1 MLPLK
6 TSWARW
12 RGVQTAEKATTW
24 REAWKIGSIWKRKD
38 NTKCRVQ
45 YHRLSTPDNTI
56 QSPCGCQYRSL
67 QSYILDTGCHFC
79 LELIISSLHEAPGPC
94 RLTRLRHLMTGSK
107 VCVSFPL
114 SWQEYWTASLDQS
127 HRHHQVCP
135 IEQVSGISASV
146 RTQLVSLASFLTFFS
161 SKLFLSGVF
170 HFIPP
175 FSSPCPAVCCGYICL
190 VWSRPWWPTLEVL
203 APLIPAMCAK
213 NSWCHWTRYS
223 PGSPCPFHGR
233 ILWSWETVNMRWVHS
248 RNRRREEKSSWE
260 EGAVWRHLDAS
271 LLFYNPVIKY
281 SRKKT

>member
-38 NTKCRVQ
+38 NTKWRVQ
-45 YHRLSTPDNTI
+45 YHSLSAPDNTI

-79 LELIISSLHEAPGPC
+79 LELIISSLHEVPGPC
-94 RLTRLRHLMTGSK
+94 RLTRFRHLMTGSK

-114 SWQEYWTASLDQS
+114 SCQEYWTTSLDQVIDII
-127 HRHHQVCP
+127 RCVQRT
-135 IEQVSGISASV
+135 SV
-146 RTQLVSLASFLTFFS
+146 RHLSLCKDLTGFSCFIPNFFS
-161 SKLFLSGVF
+161 SKLFLSWVF

-175 FSSPCPAVCCGYICL
+175 FSSPCPAVCIFL
-190 VWSRPWWPTLEVL
+190 VWSHPWWPTLEVL

-213 NSWCHWTRYS
+213 NS
-223 PGSPCPFHGR
+223 
-233 ILWSWETVNMRWVHS
+233 
-248 RNRRREEKSSWE
+248 
-260 EGAVWRHLDAS
+260 
-271 LLFYNPVIKY
+271 
-281 SRKKT
+281 